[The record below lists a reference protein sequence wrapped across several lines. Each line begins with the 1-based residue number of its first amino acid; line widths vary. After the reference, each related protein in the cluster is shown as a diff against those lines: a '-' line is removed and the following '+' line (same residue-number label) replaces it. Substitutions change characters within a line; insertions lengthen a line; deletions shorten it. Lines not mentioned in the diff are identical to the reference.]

1 VLIGRNLDLLV
12 IVPVSWAGL
21 GESGAVAK
29 GWARAGGASV
39 KDPPVSVSGV
49 PWAISFST
57 EARRRLALV
66 LVLFLLVFATSIHLS
81 TLLLVWE
88 PVSLRWL

>member
-1 VLIGRNLDLLV
+1 MFIGRNLDLLV

-29 GWARAGGASV
+29 PVAKGWARAGGASV

-49 PWAISFST
+49 PWATSLSMGAV
-57 EARRRLALV
+57 EVRRRLALV
-66 LVLFLLVFATSIHLS
+66 FFLLVLATSIQLS
-81 TLLLVWE
+81 TLALA
-88 PVSLRWL
+88 